1 MRRLGAA
8 GFEAT
13 GCGSSAELGDGKEAW
28 SADGPEL
35 FAASTVAR
43 RIAGHEVP
51 EVRVKGFCE
60 AVQVRRVSLTPP
72 PSIRWYRLYPMPLQ
86 RRPSPGSGRPGAS
99 WHRWRVDRGDGLGEA
114 AIRGSAYVNRL
125 ELVDHQA
132 APACGNGQDL
142 MARSAAACPP
152 TSRTDG
158 KRHDFLALKSIDAHP
173 PA

>member
-1 MRRLGAA
+1 MRQFSGAWRRERGLERGRSGA
-8 GFEAT
+8 IRRVHRRQEDCRTRG
-13 GCGSSAELGDGKEAW
+13 
-28 SADGPEL
+28 
-35 FAASTVAR
+35 AR
-43 RIAGHEVP
+43 S
-51 EVRVKGFCE
+51 RVKGFCE

-114 AIRGSAYVNRL
+114 ASRGSAYVNRL